1 MNKRMKSP
9 KKRGYNF
16 QKDNLINPKRFDMYG
31 TSISN
36 KIWWLVIELDRMEQV
51 QKLHVRR
58 NKQYACDR
66 AINMAA
72 ANAYNHAF
80 ELVCEIF
87 DLSPDEEFDLKR
99 GRGKAKMGG
108 RKLKLYRNED
118 WLKEKWEGE
127 RLSTN
132 EIANICNVNQ
142 VTINSY
148 LNKFGLK

>member
-1 MNKRMKSP
+1 MKNP
-9 KKRGYNF
+9 KKSDYNF

-31 TSISN
+31 TSIGK

-58 NKQYACDR
+58 NKKYACDR

-80 ELVCEIF
+80 ELVCEVF
-87 DLSPDEEFDLKR
+87 DLSPDEEFSLKR
-99 GRGKAKMGG
+99 GRGKAAKGG
-108 RKLKLYRNED
+108 RKFKLYKNEG
-118 WLKEKWEGE
+118 WLKEKYDGEG
-127 RLSTN
+127 LSTK
-132 EIANICNVNQ
+132 EIAEICNVNQ